1 MMSTNIKYNTPKQF
15 ENLYKI
21 ISSPRF
27 LKKEGL
33 GGDLP
38 FFIHSFPVEK
48 LSEVE
53 IHTEY
58 LIKRLQSDGVEIL
71 EVNLYF
77 LCMDILKRENIFDK
91 IIAQEQSWSN
101 KLRLMRILSGPLNI
115 DNVVIPEIHKRL
127 AETNSK
133 ILLLSG
139 IGAAFPFI
147 RSHTILNNLQTLV
160 GNIPLIMLFPGT
172 YNNQSLNLFDIIKD
186 ENYYRAHNLN
196 EYII

>member
-1 MMSTNIKYNTPKQF
+1 MSTNIKYNTPKQF

-33 GGDLP
+33 GGELP
-38 FFIHSFPVEK
+38 FFIHSFPVDK

-53 IHTEY
+53 NNTEY
-58 LIKRLQSDGVEIL
+58 LIKRLQNEGVEIL

-77 LCMDILKRENIFDK
+77 LCIDILKREDIFDK
-91 IIAQEQSWSN
+91 IRAQEQSWSN
-101 KLRLMRILSGPLNI
+101 KQRLLRILSGPLNI
-115 DNVVIPEIHKRL
+115 DTVVIPEIHKRL
-127 AETNSK
+127 ADSNSK
-133 ILLLSG
+133 ILLLTG
-139 IGAAFPFI
+139 IGAAFPFV

-160 GNIPLIMLFPGT
+160 GNIPLVMLFPGT
-172 YNNQSLNLFDIIKD
+172 YNNQSLNLFNIIKD

-196 EYII
+196 EYKI

>member
-1 MMSTNIKYNTPKQF
+1 
-15 ENLYKI
+15 
-21 ISSPRF
+21 
-27 LKKEGL
+27 
-33 GGDLP
+33 
-38 FFIHSFPVEK
+38 
-48 LSEVE
+48 
-53 IHTEY
+53 
-58 LIKRLQSDGVEIL
+58 
-71 EVNLYF
+71 
-77 LCMDILKRENIFDK
+77 
-91 IIAQEQSWSN
+91 
-101 KLRLMRILSGPLNI
+101 MRILSGPLNI

-147 RSHTILNNLQTLV
+147 RSHTIFNNLQTLV

-196 EYII
+196 EYKI